1 MHLQKLFKASILP
14 LLTSCSQRFSKVPS
28 NKPVMKGSCKGGC
41 KRYFTKKDSI
51 AGISMG
57 IFQIQNTSFLEH
69 LLVLLFL
76 KLTWSLQHIASS
88 LERNFLP
95 L

>member
-1 MHLQKLFKASILP
+1 MDLQKLFKASTLP
-14 LLTSCSQRFSKVPS
+14 LLTSCSQRLPKIPS
-28 NKPVMKGSCKGGC
+28 NKPVMKGSCK
-41 KRYFTKKDSI
+41 RYFTKEDSI
-51 AGISMG
+51 AGISLG